1 MHGFAMS
8 ETHFPVRFI
17 NEYSMNNYNECFCVK
32 IEAPGSPKISVTT
45 GATSLIVRWDPPA
58 YDGGSSVTG
67 YLVEIINGTLGILI
81 TNSTT
86 SSSKREVKIVKLRKN
101 TNYTVWVKARNVVS
115 YGKAAEIFTKT
126 KFVGGYNCDICHFTY
141 MYGVHV
147 LSIRSGLFGR

>member
-1 MHGFAMS
+1 M
-8 ETHFPVRFI
+8 
-17 NEYSMNNYNECFCVK
+17 
-32 IEAPGSPKISVTT
+32 
-45 GATSLIVRWDPPA
+45 IVRWDPPA

-115 YGKAAEIFTKT
+115 YGKAAEISLRQSLLVGITVI
-126 KFVGGYNCDICHFTY
+126 FVISLTCTVCMCCQFVVVCLSVRLLHFLWYSLIYFLPQST
-141 MYGVHV
+141 VP
-147 LSIRSGLFGR
+147 